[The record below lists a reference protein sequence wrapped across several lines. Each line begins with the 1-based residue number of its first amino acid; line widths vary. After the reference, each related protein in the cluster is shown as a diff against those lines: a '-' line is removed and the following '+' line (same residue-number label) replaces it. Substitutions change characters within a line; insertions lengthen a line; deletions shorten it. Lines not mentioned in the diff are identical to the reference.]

1 MILSERLRTLRE
13 TNQWTQQERCRT
25 HGLPSFFISRVES
38 GEEIPSLA
46 ALEKWAAALGVPVH
60 QLFFAT
66 DASPSLPNLPG
77 RLTTE
82 EISKGVS
89 EDADQAR

>member
-1 MILSERLRTLRE
+1 MDPAG
-13 TNQWTQQERCRT
+13 RCRT
-25 HGLPSFFISRVES
+25 HGLPSFFISCVES
-38 GEEIPSLA
+38 GEEVPSLA

-66 DASPSLPNLPG
+66 GASPSLPNLPG
-77 RLTTE
+77 RLTTG

-89 EDADQAR
+89 EGADQEINASLPKKIKTQ